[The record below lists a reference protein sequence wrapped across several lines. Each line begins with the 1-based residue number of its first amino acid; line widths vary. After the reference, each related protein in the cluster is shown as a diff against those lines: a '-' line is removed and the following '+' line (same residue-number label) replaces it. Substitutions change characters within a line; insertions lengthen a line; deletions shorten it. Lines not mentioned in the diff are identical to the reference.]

1 MKQEIKYEATELDM
15 KENLTFGENQI
26 NSDNFLQ
33 NLNNQ
38 GENQDFFEDIIDY
51 QDFEEP
57 TPAAKR
63 KKRKRKIKEVK
74 GGFQLLDLIITEL
87 KSHMTCYN
95 SMPLIG

>member
-1 MKQEIKYEATELDM
+1 M

-26 NSDNFLQ
+26 NSDNFVQ

-38 GENQDFFEDIIDY
+38 GENQDTDFFEDIIDY

-57 TPAAKR
+57 TPTAKR

-74 GGFQLLDLIITEL
+74 EIKGGLISDDIFNL
-87 KSHMTCYN
+87 
-95 SMPLIG
+95 

>member
-1 MKQEIKYEATELDM
+1 M

-26 NSDNFLQ
+26 NSDNFVQ
-33 NLNNQ
+33 HLNNQ
-38 GENQDFFEDIIDY
+38 GENQDTDFFEDIIDY